1 MAAYNR
7 NRRCLLRYRL
17 RQVRRLANQ
26 LLEHRP

>member
-17 RQVRRLANQ
+17 RQVRWLANQ
-26 LLEHRP
+26 LMEQR